1 MGGISY
7 VAHVSNGKSAITTK
21 RKLEGAAKHNL
32 RKYKSDEYSAENIM
46 LLYGTENLVKD
57 VKKVYHDEFDWV
69 LKEYNDKQTRKDR
82 KISDY
87 YEYVSEKSQDM
98 AVEIIFQ
105 VGDMKYWQEHGDNKV
120 FMKRIFKL
128 LLDELRDR
136 MPDFKVAN
144 AVIHFDEESPHMH
157 VVGVPVAAGF
167 KKSLRKQVSKRS
179 VFTPYTLSKILQGD
193 LREFIDEKV
202 SVVFGEQIKE
212 KSKGRNHDLTV
223 AEYKV
228 AKETE
233 KLELLGDDIDRKE
246 KSLADIKGS
255 IELQSAIL
263 DYTKDELE
271 EKQHQADR
279 AVKVLEQMKRFVGMF
294 HLLAPTIEEY
304 ATAVEKDG
312 RLDTGNSYRG
322 ILYELG
328 KLLERFKEMIK
339 EGLCW
344 FPRLM
349 RWKTSVGEVA
359 PVFRDTDNGYS
370 YSVCG
375 YMNVETKVQY
385 SKEDLQCE
393 ISAEMRIGTME
404 TLDANIE
411 AMERDL
417 AEILRLSGEQERLW
431 KAYEDWKGR

>member
-21 RKLEGAAKHNL
+21 RKLEGVAKHNL

-57 VKKVYHDEFDWV
+57 VKKVYHDEFDRV

-105 VGDMKYWQEHGDNKV
+105 VGDMKYWQEHGGNKI

-128 LLDELRDR
+128 LLDELQVR

-157 VVGVPVAAGF
+157 VVGVPVAEGF

-246 KSLADIKGS
+246 KSL
-255 IELQSAIL
+255 
-263 DYTKDELE
+263 
-271 EKQHQADR
+271 
-279 AVKVLEQMKRFVGMF
+279 
-294 HLLAPTIEEY
+294 TI
-304 ATAVEKDG
+304 
-312 RLDTGNSYRG
+312 
-322 ILYELG
+322 
-328 KLLERFKEMIK
+328 
-339 EGLCW
+339 
-344 FPRLM
+344 
-349 RWKTSVGEVA
+349 
-359 PVFRDTDNGYS
+359 
-370 YSVCG
+370 
-375 YMNVETKVQY
+375 
-385 SKEDLQCE
+385 
-393 ISAEMRIGTME
+393 
-404 TLDANIE
+404 
-411 AMERDL
+411 
-417 AEILRLSGEQERLW
+417 
-431 KAYEDWKGR
+431 